1 MKGVLQ
7 VKKNSRFL
15 AMLLALVLVLGLLS
29 ACGGDTV
36 SSAAS
41 SAPAETTAETPE
53 TPEAPAAPEAP
64 ASAEEPDTPAEE
76 PSAAEPAAQTSWPE
90 NPLGNVELP
99 LTDEPVEVTMWMGVN
114 PNVLKITED
123 IGNDC
128 VLWNELANRTGVRLV
143 FTVVNPDTESEKF
156 NLMVASDDLTDI
168 ISNATTLYTNGG
180 EAAINDEVLIDTLP
194 YLTEELTPQICKL
207 MEAYP
212 DAIPEA
218 LTDSGWLAGMPQL
231 SMQTETTQTFGP
243 LIRKDWLDDLGLDI
257 PETYDELHDVLK
269 AFKDEKG
276 ADAAL
281 ALNYAATGINNGLV
295 QGYGI
300 NGLVADAAMSEPYYQ
315 VDDVVMYGPIQPEF
329 QEYLTMVHDWY
340 AEGLIWQD
348 FMSYSDFQNPPT
360 DIILADRCG
369 VFYGEVTY
377 IATLENSSND
387 PNFELVAMPD
397 LVKNAGDTIPFKEER
412 AYAASTPWSI
422 SSQCE
427 CPELLMQWCNY
438 MYTDEG
444 ALLCNYGIEGES
456 FEFDEN
462 NVPVFTDLVLNNPD
476 MSTTVALFM
485 YCMDRGPFY
494 RDETREQ
501 SGYTQAQ
508 KEASDIWT
516 SNLSVGRGIG
526 STTLNTEESDQV
538 NQFYG
543 DIKTYIEQSVLEFVI
558 GNRDLGEFD
567 AYVQHIED
575 MGIDEVT
582 ACYQD
587 AYERYLNGEV
597 VEVSG
602 DPGPP
607 PDGAPPPG

>member
-1 MKGVLQ
+1 MK
-7 VKKNSRFL
+7 KKFL
-15 AMLLALVLVLGLLS
+15 AMLLALGMLTGLM
-29 ACGGDTV
+29 AGCGGNTASSV
-36 SSAAS
+36 PAEPAQSAEAPPEETAAPAEAPSVPEASAPESSAADS
-41 SAPAETTAETPE
+41 QVSTGWPA
-53 TPEAPAAPEAP
+53 
-64 ASAEEPDTPAEE
+64 
-76 PSAAEPAAQTSWPE
+76 
-90 NPLGNVELP
+90 NPLGNVDLP
-99 LTDEPVEVTMWMGVN
+99 LTDDPVTVTMWMGVN

-128 VLWNELANRTGVRLV
+128 ALWNELATRTGVNLV

-156 NLMVASDDLTDI
+156 NLMVASNDLSDI

-180 EAAINDEVLIDTLP
+180 EAAIADEILIDHLP

-212 DAIPEA
+212 DAVPEA
-218 LTDSGWLAGMPQL
+218 LTESGWLAGMPQL

-243 LIRKDWLDDLGLDI
+243 IIRKDWLDDLGLDI

-269 AFKDEKG
+269 AFQEKKG

-281 ALNYAATGINNGLV
+281 LLNYAATGINNGLV

-300 NGLVADAAMSEPYYQ
+300 NGLVADAAISEPFYQ
-315 VDDVVMYGPIQPEF
+315 VNDTVMYGPIQPEF
-329 QEYLTMVHDWY
+329 KEYLTMIHDWY
-340 AEGLIWQD
+340 SEGLVWQD
-348 FMSYSDFQNPPT
+348 FMSYTDFQNPPT
-360 DIILADRCG
+360 DVILADRAG

-377 IATLENSSND
+377 IATLEDASNTEG
-387 PNFELVAMPD
+387 FELVAIPD
-397 LVKNAGDTIPFKEER
+397 LVRSSGDQIPFKEER

-422 SSQCE
+422 STQCD

-456 FEFDEN
+456 FNYDEN
-462 NVPVFTDLVLNNPD
+462 HVPVFTDLVLNNPD

-485 YCMDRGPFY
+485 YCLDRGPFY

-508 KEASDIWT
+508 KEASSIWQ
-516 SNLSVGRGIG
+516 SNQEVGRGIG
-526 STTLNTEESDQV
+526 STSLNTEESDHV

-558 GNRDLGEFD
+558 GNRDLAEFD
-567 AYVQHIED
+567 AYVEHIEG
-575 MGIDEVT
+575 MNIDDVT

-587 AYERYLNGEV
+587 AYQRYLNGEV
-597 VEVSG
+597 SAQPAG
-602 DPGPP
+602 NPGPP
-607 PDGAPPPG
+607 PDGAPPPP

>member
-1 MKGVLQ
+1 MK
-7 VKKNSRFL
+7 KKFL
-15 AMLLALVLVLGLLS
+15 AMLLALGMLTGLM
-29 ACGGDTV
+29 AGCGGNAV
-36 SSAAS
+36 SSAAPEPAQS
-41 SAPAETTAETPE
+41 AEAPPEETSAPAPA
-53 TPEAPAAPEAP
+53 EAPSVKEVSSPE
-64 ASAEEPDTPAEE
+64 S
-76 PSAAEPAAQTSWPE
+76 SAADGETISGWPA
-90 NPLGNVELP
+90 NPLGNVDLP
-99 LTDEPVEVTMWMGVN
+99 LTDDPVTVTMWMGVN

-128 VLWNELANRTGVRLV
+128 ALWNELATRTGVNLD

-156 NLMVASDDLTDI
+156 NLMVASNDLSDI

-180 EAAINDEVLIDTLP
+180 EAAIADEILIDHLP

-212 DAIPEA
+212 DAVPEA
-218 LTDSGWLAGMPQL
+218 LTESSWLAGMPQL

-243 LIRKDWLDDLGLDI
+243 MIRKDWLTDLGLDI
-257 PETYDELHDVLK
+257 PETYDELHEVLK
-269 AFKDEKG
+269 AFKEQKG
-276 ADAAL
+276 ADAPL
-281 ALNYAATGINNGLV
+281 LLNYAATGINNGLV

-300 NGLVADAAMSEPYYQ
+300 NGLVADAAMSEPFYQ
-315 VDDVVMYGPIQPEF
+315 VDDTVMYGPIQPEF
-329 QEYLTMVHDWY
+329 KDYLTMIHDWY

-348 FMSYSDFQNPPT
+348 FMSYTDFQNPPT
-360 DIILADRCG
+360 DVILADRAG
-369 VFYGEVTY
+369 VFYAEVTY
-377 IATLENSSND
+377 IATLEDASNTEG
-387 PNFELVAMPD
+387 FELVALPD
-397 LVKNAGDTIPFKEER
+397 FVQKSGDKIPFKEER

-422 SSQCE
+422 STQCE

-456 FEFDEN
+456 FNYDEN
-462 NVPVFTDLVLNNPD
+462 HVPVFTDLVLSNPD

-485 YCMDRGPFY
+485 YCLDRGPFY

-508 KEASDIWT
+508 KEASSIWQ
-516 SNLSVGRGIG
+516 SNVEVGRGIG
-526 STTLNTEESDQV
+526 STSLNTEESDHV

-558 GNRDLGEFD
+558 GNRDLSEFD
-567 AYVQHIED
+567 AYVEHIEG
-575 MGIDEVT
+575 MNIDEVT

-587 AYERYLNGEV
+587 AYQRYLNGEV
-597 VEVSG
+597 SAAPAG
-602 DPGPP
+602 PPGPP
-607 PDGAPPPG
+607 PDGAPPPP

>member
-1 MKGVLQ
+1 MK
-7 VKKNSRFL
+7 KKLL
-15 AMLLALVLVLGLLS
+15 AMLLALGMLTGLM
-29 ACGGDTV
+29 AGCGGTESIA

-41 SAPAETTAETPE
+41 ASEPAQSAEAPPAQEASAPA
-53 TPEAPAAPEAP
+53 PA
-64 ASAEEPDTPAEE
+64 PAEE
-76 PSAAEPAAQTSWPE
+76 ASAPESSAAEADTPTSWPA
-90 NPLGNVELP
+90 NPLGNVDLP
-99 LTDEPVEVTMWMGVN
+99 LTEEPVTVTMWMGVN

-128 VLWNELANRTGVRLV
+128 ALWNELASRTGVNLE

-156 NLMVASDDLTDI
+156 NLMVASNDLSDI

-180 EAAINDEVLIDTLP
+180 EAAIADEILIDHLP

-212 DAIPEA
+212 DAVPEA
-218 LTDSGWLAGMPQL
+218 LTESGWLAGMPQL

-243 LIRKDWLDDLGLDI
+243 MIRKDWLDELGLDA

-269 AFKDEKG
+269 AFKEKKG
-276 ADAAL
+276 ADAPL
-281 ALNYAATGINNGLV
+281 LLNYAATGINNGLV
-295 QGYGI
+295 EGYGI
-300 NGLVADAAMSEPYYQ
+300 FGLVADAAMSEPYYQ
-315 VDDVVMYGPIQPEF
+315 VDDTVMYGPIQPEF
-329 QEYLTMVHDWY
+329 KDYLTMIHDWY
-340 AEGLIWQD
+340 QEGLIWQD
-348 FMSYSDFQNPPT
+348 FMSYTDFQNPPT
-360 DIILADRCG
+360 DVVLADRAG
-369 VFYGEVTY
+369 VFYAEVTY
-377 IATLENSSND
+377 IATLEDASNTEG
-387 PNFELVAMPD
+387 FELVAIPD
-397 LVKNAGDTIPFKEER
+397 FVQKSGDTIPFKEER

-422 SSQCE
+422 STQCQY
-427 CPELLMQWCNY
+427 PELLMQWCNY

-456 FEFDEN
+456 FEYDEN
-462 NVPVFTDLVLNNPD
+462 HVPVFTDLVLNNPD

-485 YCMDRGPFY
+485 YCLDRGPFY

-508 KEASDIWT
+508 KEASSIWQ
-516 SNLSVGRGIG
+516 SNMSVGRGIG
-526 STTLNTEESDQV
+526 STALNTEESNEV

-558 GNRDLGEFD
+558 GNRDLAEFD
-567 AYVQHIED
+567 EYVSHIEG

-582 ACYQD
+582 ACYQA
-587 AYERYLNGEV
+587 AYQRYLNGEV
-597 VEVSG
+597 PAAPAG
-602 DPGPP
+602 PPGPP